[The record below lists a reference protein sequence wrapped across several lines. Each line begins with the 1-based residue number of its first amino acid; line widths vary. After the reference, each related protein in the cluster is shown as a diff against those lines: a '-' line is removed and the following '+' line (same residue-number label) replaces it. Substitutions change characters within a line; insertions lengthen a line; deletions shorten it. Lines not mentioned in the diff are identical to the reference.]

1 MLIATITALIIIF
14 GGSGLEFYLTNIK
27 KPVKEYVQDKE
38 RQESILDA
46 STVLSKELKVV
57 RKRTDADFGD
67 LVKAHGD
74 YHSTESDFIKVT
86 DRLLEN
92 QQETIRATLDARDI
106 MHEQMTRE
114 EWESVFKPKD

>member
-27 KPVKEYVQDKE
+27 KPVKEYVQDKD

-46 STVLSKELKVV
+46 SKALSQELEKIK
-57 RKRTDADFGD
+57 KRTDTNFGD
-67 LVKAHGD
+67 LVNAHGD
-74 YHSTESDFIKVT
+74 YPSTKADFTEIT

-92 QQETIRATLDARDI
+92 QQDTIRATLDARDI

-114 EWESVFKPKD
+114 EWDAVFKITD